1 MTSEDELTKVLKAN
15 FGLDPEASLKVRG
28 QVASYLVAWQTAKTR
43 IKMQAE
49 AEGTSE
55 LREWAKPIPQ
65 TDYVAMRQAYAKSYG
80 ELEDK
85 QIPSKEYLEKKL
97 HELENGKFRAEALT
111 EVVSRDEVD
120 PDTLMPVWDAKG
132 HITVKRGNTTVAM
145 PTGPEQLRMRLTV
158 MANTLIMMRMKH
170 TARNELKDITPAF
183 FEKYKDYLLGD
194 YVYGLRAS
202 DDYGGMIPPW
212 TLVLSY
218 EHAIRKHCYFKLALE
233 KSWKDATV
241 KERHFTTPL
250 ALYAKRGYTATST
263 ATPDATTGKGNK
275 GKGKGKFKGKKG
287 HARIP
292 ANKPICFR
300 YNSKGGCKKK
310 LNAISSTYVRYAL
323 ATILL
328 PSARRRMQEIPRA
341 RLTDTTRKSSRNQYL
356 LLQTRCLPCYISL
369 QASHD
374 LEI

>member
-1 MTSEDELTKVLKAN
+1 M
-15 FGLDPEASLKVRG
+15 
-28 QVASYLVAWQTAKTR
+28 
-43 IKMQAE
+43 
-49 AEGTSE
+49 
-55 LREWAKPIPQ
+55 
-65 TDYVAMRQAYAKSYG
+65 
-80 ELEDK
+80 
-85 QIPSKEYLEKKL
+85 
-97 HELENGKFRAEALT
+97 
-111 EVVSRDEVD
+111 SRDEVD

-132 HITVKRGNTTVAM
+132 HITVKRGNKTVAM

-218 EHAIRKHCYFKLALE
+218 EHATRKHCYKTMAQQGLPFMLALE

-241 KERHFTTPL
+241 KERHLTTPL

-263 ATPDATTGKGNK
+263 ATPDATTGKGSK

-287 HARIP
+287 HARTP

-310 LNAISSTYVRYAL
+310 AKCHFKHVCTLCFGNHPAYRLPAEGYERYPGQDKLTRPEHRAAASFSCYRQGACRAIS
-323 ATILL
+323 LL
-328 PSARRRMQEIPRA
+328 R
-341 RLTDTTRKSSRNQYL
+341 
-356 LLQTRCLPCYISL
+356 
-369 QASHD
+369 
-374 LEI
+374 